1 MTVLK
6 FKGTDYRDLIGV
18 LIEAI
23 KITGTERKRPS
34 LEVNGK
40 VLALSE
46 LPGLL
51 SHDEPL
57 QPHHKKMLYAIFS
70 KPQRGYGRTAQNLVT
85 RITQGLAGRER
96 VMALA
101 HSTKPLYQESQA
113 ELPYKNRG
121 FSDRTIRALID
132 CSIDAPERLLFMTED
147 SLQKIPGVGKAS
159 LGEIMRYRTR
169 YLGEGPDPI

>member
-23 KITGTERKRPS
+23 KITGTDRKQPS
-34 LEVNGK
+34 VEVNGK

-51 SHDEPL
+51 SYDEPM
-57 QPHHKKMLYAIFS
+57 QPHHQKMLYSIFS
-70 KPQRGYGRTAQNLVT
+70 KPQHSYGRAAQNLVT
-85 RITQGLAGRER
+85 RINEVLTGRDR

-101 HSTKPLYQESQA
+101 AMKPSVQESQA

-121 FSDRTIRALID
+121 FSARTIKALID
-132 CSIDAPERLLFMTED
+132 CSIDAPERLLFMTEE
-147 SLQKIPGVGKAS
+147 SLRKIPGVGKAS

-169 YLGEGPDPI
+169 YLGEV